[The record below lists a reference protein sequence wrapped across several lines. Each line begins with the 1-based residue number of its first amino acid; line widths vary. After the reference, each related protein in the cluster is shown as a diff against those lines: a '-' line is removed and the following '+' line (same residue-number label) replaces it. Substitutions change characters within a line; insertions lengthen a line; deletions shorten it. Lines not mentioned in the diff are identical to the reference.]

1 MLVSMKTILDKA
13 KEQNY
18 GVAAPNVFN
27 METIKMAFEAAREL
41 KSPIIIDVAEVHG
54 VESCAAIT
62 KYYAGLYP
70 DVTVALNLDHGR
82 SFEVAVKAIRHG
94 FTSVMVDRSSL
105 PFEENVAQVK
115 EIVKIAH
122 TVGVSVEAELGH
134 VGQGYEYEQTR
145 DAGLTKPDEAQEF
158 VKQTGLDMLAVAIG
172 TSHGTYKGTPHLDFD
187 LLKKIIELVDVPLVL
202 HGGSGTGDENL
213 KKAVQMGIQKVNLFT
228 DLSNAALESM
238 NYFLQNDG
246 NLDKTLNF
254 ESGKVE
260 KIDVDMFNAYR
271 VGAEGYK
278 QKLMHYMR
286 LFGSEGKG
294 E

>member
-62 KYYAGLYP
+62 KYYASLYP
-70 DVTVALNLDHGR
+70 DVTAALNLDHGR
-82 SFEVAVKAIRHG
+82 SFEVAVRAIRHG

-228 DLSNAALESM
+228 DLSNAALDSM
-238 NYFLQNDG
+238 NYFLENDG

-260 KIDVDMFNAYR
+260 KIDIDMFNAYR
-271 VGAEGYK
+271 VGAKGYK